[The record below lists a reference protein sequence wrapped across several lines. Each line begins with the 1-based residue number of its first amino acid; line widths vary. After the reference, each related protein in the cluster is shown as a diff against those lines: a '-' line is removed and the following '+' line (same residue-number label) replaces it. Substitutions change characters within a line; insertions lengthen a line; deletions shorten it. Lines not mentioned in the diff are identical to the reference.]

1 MTITGVAGGG
11 QGHAVARIERGKESE
26 HESSGRS
33 RRDDDG
39 IRVDVAAVVVA
50 IVAGDAGA
58 QVRAAESAGVA
69 EVLAVDG
76 GFQGL
81 AGSTRSRRCGLADL
95 HMDDVGAFG
104 FHDGGALHH
113 VHDDEAVDAAAVRR
127 GTGGWRG

>member
-1 MTITGVAGGG
+1 MTTT
-11 QGHAVARIERGKESE
+11 R
-26 HESSGRS
+26 
-33 RRDDDG
+33 
-39 IRVDVAAVVVA
+39 IRVNVAAVVVA

-76 GFQGL
+76 GLSGPRGQHAEQALPGWPT
-81 AGSTRSRRCGLADL
+81 SIWMTWC
-95 HMDDVGAFG
+95 AFG